1 MASGCLTGWWLTG
14 SSADRGVM
22 QVDFYQLSRDPVEQV
37 LPAIAARVLGLGA
50 RLLVVAHD
58 DAQRARISQGLWA
71 GPPESF
77 LANGAAGEGGEA
89 RQPILLSDSCDA
101 ANGAR
106 HVALADGLWRDEALE
121 FDRAFYFFDA
131 ASIDGARASWRAL
144 SKRDGVEP
152 RFWRQEG
159 RKWVQGP

>member
-1 MASGCLTGWWLTG
+1 
-14 SSADRGVM
+14 M
-22 QVDFYQLSRDPVEQV
+22 QVDFYQLSREPVEQV

-50 RLLVVAHD
+50 RLLVVAGEE
-58 DAQRARISQGLWA
+58 AQRDRISQGLWA

-77 LANGAAGEGGEA
+77 LAHGTAGEDGEA
-89 RQPILLSDSCDA
+89 HQPILLSDSCAA

-106 HVALADGLWRDEALE
+106 HVALADGVWRAEALGFE
-121 FDRAFYFFDA
+121 RAFYFFDA
-131 ASIDGARASWRAL
+131 ATIEGARASWRAL
-144 SKRDGVEP
+144 SKAEGVQP

>member
-1 MASGCLTGWWLTG
+1 
-14 SSADRGVM
+14 M

-37 LPAIAARVLGLGA
+37 LPAIAARILSLGE
-50 RLLVVAHD
+50 RLLVVS
-58 DAQRARISQGLWA
+58 AQTDRLGRISAGLWA
-71 GPPESF
+71 GASDSF
-77 LANGAAGEGGEA
+77 LAHGVAGEGKDA
-89 RQPILLSDSCDA
+89 AQLILLTTGCNP

-106 HVALADGLWRDEALE
+106 HIALTDGVWRDEALE
-121 FDRAFYFFDA
+121 FERAFYFFDA
-131 ASIDGARASWRAL
+131 ETIDGARSSWRAL

>member
-1 MASGCLTGWWLTG
+1 
-14 SSADRGVM
+14 M

-37 LPAIAARVLGLGA
+37 LPAIAARVLDLGQ
-50 RLLVVAHD
+50 RLLVVAGEGE
-58 DAQRARISQGLWA
+58 RLERISQGLWG

-77 LANGAAGEGGEA
+77 LAHGRAGAGDEG
-89 RQPILLSDSCDA
+89 RQPILLSESCAA

-106 HVALADGLWRDEALE
+106 HVALADGVWRDEALGFE
-121 FDRAFYFFDA
+121 RAFYFFDA
-131 ASIDGARASWRAL
+131 DTIEGARASWRTL
-144 SKRDGVEP
+144 SKADGVEP

>member
-1 MASGCLTGWWLTG
+1 
-14 SSADRGVM
+14 M
-22 QVDFYQLSRDPVEQV
+22 QVDFYQLSRDPVDQV
-37 LPAIAARVLGLGA
+37 LPAIAARILGMGE
-50 RLLVVAHD
+50 RLLVVAD
-58 DAQRARISQGLWA
+58 EPERLARISEGLWN

-77 LANGAAGEGGEA
+77 LAHGTAGDGREDG
-89 RQPILLSDSCDA
+89 QPILLSATCVA

-106 HVALADGLWRDEALE
+106 HVALADGVWRDEAFG

-131 ASIDGARASWRAL
+131 ETIEGARSNWRTL
-144 SKRDGVEP
+144 SKRDEVDP

>member
-1 MASGCLTGWWLTG
+1 
-14 SSADRGVM
+14 M
-22 QVDFYQLSRDPVEQV
+22 QVDFYQLSREPVEQV

-50 RLLVVAHD
+50 RLLVVAGEE
-58 DAQRARISQGLWA
+58 AQRDRISQGLWA

-77 LANGAAGEGGEA
+77 LAHGTAGEDGEA
-89 RQPILLSDSCDA
+89 HQPILLSDSCAA

-106 HVALADGLWRDEALE
+106 HVALADGVWREEALGFE
-121 FDRAFYFFDA
+121 RAFYFFDA
-131 ASIDGARASWRAL
+131 ATIEGARASWRAL
-144 SKRDGVEP
+144 SKAEGVQP